1 MVVNTQKVVYRLA
14 NIVYRGDKYTRHG
27 FAMRQIVKMI
37 KHLSELAAEVSY
49 ANDDRICD
57 FIDMLDELGDDATQL
72 LEDNGV
78 NWSCDFYARE
88 VTDHDFVEF
97 IHRGRLEKP
106 ISGVGVALNCL
117 SSVFDIDVEECVLGR
132 VLSDVDRFGR
142 QRDE

>member
-1 MVVNTQKVVYRLA
+1 MNAQRIIYRLA
-14 NIVYRGDKYTRHG
+14 SVLDHAHRYTRHG
-27 FAMRQIVKMI
+27 FALRQMVKMI
-37 KHLSELAAEVSY
+37 EHISELAAEVSVV
-49 ANDDRICD
+49 NDDRICD
-57 FIDMLDELGDDATQL
+57 LIDRLTALGDDAAEL
-72 LEDNGV
+72 LRDDGV